1 MNENRYLLFYVGTE
15 VYGAPLLDVK
25 EVIEYQEQK
34 PVPNMVSHFT
44 GVINLRGAIVGVI
57 DLRKKFGVPTEITRM
72 TTMLICETK
81 QGMLAAIID
90 RVESVNVIS
99 SEMID
104 ANPPVV
110 TRVKSDYL
118 AGIARLTDRLV
129 TLVNLKNFISDEN
142 LVQEAA

>member
-99 SEMID
+99 SDMID

-110 TRVKSDYL
+110 THVKADYL

-142 LVQEAA
+142 LVKEAA